1 MGWIN
6 EKIQVASDESYRDPT
21 NLLSKIQKQAAFEAE
36 LSANKGRVDA
46 VMAEGEI
53 LIGNGHYASYE
64 IQNLLQELE
73 MHWRQLLDQTALKK
87 ERLQDA
93 YQVLKLE

>member
-1 MGWIN
+1 M
-6 EKIQVASDESYRDPT
+6 T
-21 NLLSKIQKQAAFEAE
+21 
-36 LSANKGRVDA
+36 
-46 VMAEGEI
+46 EGEK

-93 YQVLKLE
+93 YQVCIVR